1 MVCSKMFDTLYTL
14 LLCWCGVLNLPR
26 FYERKNQRYKC
37 SPTFVTVIICFDLSI
52 FYRTIVVY
60 APMSD
65 LAGDIAKDEQSKGLC
80 MFLGFLLIL

>member
-37 SPTFVTVIICFDLSI
+37 SEVAYVNDDLYSAVMI
-52 FYRTIVVY
+52 
-60 APMSD
+60 
-65 LAGDIAKDEQSKGLC
+65 
-80 MFLGFLLIL
+80 LILPSLFIYLQFGVIRVRKVLYMYCSS